1 MKNQGF
7 CLIDVLVGLFFVG
20 FISVLS
26 LPLLTSSYSNYGKI
40 NARTEMNYLGES
52 IYERL
57 SAKGE
62 YSRELLGELESGDV
76 VDFLDLD
83 DYYLEKYKVSI
94 RSLNE
99 CENFID
105 IKILIQSN
113 SHGGNIADVE
123 FKGGILK

>member
-7 CLIDVLVGLFFVG
+7 ALVDILVGLFFVG
-20 FISVLS
+20 FIAVLS

-40 NARTEMNYLGES
+40 NARTEMSYLGES

-62 YSRELLGELESGDV
+62 YSRELLGELESGGI

-83 DYYLEKYKVSI
+83 DYYLEKYKVYISNE
-94 RSLNE
+94 NE

-105 IKILIQSN
+105 IKIVIQSN
-113 SHGGNIADVE
+113 YHGGNIGDVE
-123 FKGGILK
+123 FKASLLK